1 MMLDSATEY
10 ANNSLEQSA
19 PRYTRAIAGDSGTA
33 SRKHFLDSYKE
44 HLAALRTARPAK

>member
-10 ANNSLEQSA
+10 ANNSSEQAA
-19 PRYTRAIAGDSGTA
+19 PRYARALAGDNGTR

-44 HLAALRTARPAK
+44 HLAALRTAHPAK